1 MTEIADKS
9 EEQKCAEAEVAS
21 RRKDLGP
28 FVVAAET
35 TRMPMVFT
43 NARESGN
50 RIIFANDSFLAL
62 TGFAREEVLGQGFDF
77 LLAPDAGPGEHA
89 QVEAAFAGQSE
100 DLLELQYR
108 RKDGSAFWA
117 VVFISPVR
125 DQAGDIE
132 QHFASFVDLTRHRE
146 EEEHLRF
153 LLEELNHRT
162 QNTLATV
169 LAIAGQTLR
178 TATDRDQ
185 VDAFEGRI
193 LALSKVHSL
202 LGRENW
208 LAVSLRDVAEQHL
221 RPFGLGDGVDIRF
234 SVQGIDIRLEPK
246 MALGLAMVF
255 HELATNAAKYG
266 SLSRPGTGTVA
277 ITWEVEP
284 GAQAD
289 RLRLRWQEAGGPPVA
304 APSRRGFGSRLIM
317 SGLAQALN
325 GEVQLDY
332 DAAGLTCMIALPV
345 PRISGE

>member
-1 MTEIADKS
+1 MPEMADKS
-9 EEQKCAEAEVAS
+9 EGQKGAEAEVDS
-21 RRKDLGP
+21 HRKDLGP

-43 NARESGN
+43 NAGEARN
-50 RIIFANDSFLAL
+50 RIIFANDSFLRL
-62 TGFAREEVLGQGFDF
+62 TGYAREEVLGQGFDF
-77 LLAPDAGPGEHA
+77 LLRRDTDPEVRA

-117 VVFISPVR
+117 AVFISPVH
-125 DQAGDIE
+125 DQAGDIV
-132 QHFASFVDLTRHRE
+132 QHFASFVDLTKHRE
-146 EEEHLRF
+146 EENHLRF

-193 LALSKVHSL
+193 LALSRAHSL
-202 LGRENW
+202 LGRQNW
-208 LAVSLRDVAEQHL
+208 LAVSLREVIERILQ
-221 RPFGLGDGVDIRF
+221 PFGLDDGVDSRF
-234 SVQGIDIRLEPK
+234 SVEGIEVRLEPK
-246 MALGLAMVF
+246 IALSLAMVF

-266 SLSRPGTGTVA
+266 ALSKAGAGAVE
-277 ITWEVEP
+277 ISWEVDP

-289 RLRLRWQEAGGPPVA
+289 RMRLRWQETGGPPVA
-304 APSRRGFGSRLIM
+304 PPSRTGFGSRLIV
-317 SGLAQALN
+317 SGLAQELN
-325 GEVQLDY
+325 GEVKLDY
-332 DAAGLTCMIALPV
+332 DVAGVTCTIAMPV
-345 PRISGE
+345 PRVADR